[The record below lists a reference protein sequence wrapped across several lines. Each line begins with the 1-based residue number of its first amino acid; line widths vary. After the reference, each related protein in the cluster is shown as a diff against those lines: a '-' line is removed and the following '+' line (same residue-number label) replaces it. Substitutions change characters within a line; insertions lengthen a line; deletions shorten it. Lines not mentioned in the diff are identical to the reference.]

1 MNASEGE
8 KNVMRKD
15 NDAREVTICW
25 RSFKA
30 VLGDYTMADYAFLR
44 SISSRKYLFILSFLG
59 MNTDLPYLHQL
70 TVYTE

>member
-1 MNASEGE
+1 MNASEGD

-15 NDAREVTICW
+15 NNAREVTICW

-44 SISSRKYLFILSFLG
+44 SISSGKYLFILSLG
-59 MNTDLPYLHQL
+59 MNIDLPYLHQL

>member
-30 VLGDYTMADYAFLR
+30 VLRDYTMADYAFLR
-44 SISSRKYLFILSFLG
+44 SISSRKFFLSSLF
-59 MNTDLPYLHQL
+59 
-70 TVYTE
+70 

>member
-15 NDAREVTICW
+15 NNARKVTICW

-30 VLGDYTMADYAFLR
+30 VFGDYTIADYAFLR
-44 SISSRKYLFILSFLG
+44 SISSGKYLFILSLG
-59 MNTDLPYLHQL
+59 MNIDLPYLHQL